1 MEKVLIFLSS
11 VAISLSLV
19 FLSILIYAAVG
30 CWLWGL
36 IMVPIFNLPALSY
49 WEIFGLMWLL
59 RLLFGSSNFSL
70 NSTK

>member
-11 VAISLSLV
+11 VVIGLLLV
-19 FLSILIYAAVG
+19 FLSIFIYAAIG

-36 IMVPIFNLPALSY
+36 IMIPIFNLPALSY

-59 RLLFGSSNFSL
+59 RLLFGSSNFSST
-70 NSTK
+70 STK